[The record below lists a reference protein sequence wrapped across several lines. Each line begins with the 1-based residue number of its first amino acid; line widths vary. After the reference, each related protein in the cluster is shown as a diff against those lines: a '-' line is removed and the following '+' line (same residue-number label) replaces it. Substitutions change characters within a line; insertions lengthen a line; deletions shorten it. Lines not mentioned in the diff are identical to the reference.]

1 MPTDARNPDS
11 DQIKAAPGN
20 AILKL
25 WHNLRHDRGDSRM
38 AAISIV
44 GTGAIMSALFVLCL
58 IFAPK
63 HPLMLLCLIFA
74 IGFIMFCSISKSD
87 TFLSSRQSDD
97 RINELKKLD
106 RLMLW
111 MTFLCTS
118 LAALIIG
125 L

>member
-1 MPTDARNPDS
+1 MPTDAHDKPETV
-11 DQIKAAPGN
+11 KTAPEN
-20 AILKL
+20 EIMRL

-44 GTGAIMSALFVLCL
+44 GTGAIMAALFVLCL

-87 TFLSSRQSDD
+87 TFMASRQADD